1 MALFMADALVSC
13 VEIQSDIS
21 FNVSKSSGASA
32 TTFAIPSETAFFTEP
47 FPVPLSVEIAVSL
60 ASILFVLLV
69 IFDVFCFI
77 ADSSVPIL
85 DLMLFNSPAITL
97 FCKGFVDSSDKAS
110 STGIPFT
117 TPLSSIVMVVP
128 STFDAT

>member
-21 FNVSKSSGASA
+21 FNVSKSSGAPA

-47 FPVPLSVEIAVSL
+47 SPVPFNVEIAVSL
-60 ASILFVLLV
+60 ASILFVLL
-69 IFDVFCFI
+69 FI
-77 ADSSVPIL
+77 VDSSVPIL

-97 FCKGFVDSSDKAS
+97 FCKGFVEISDKAS

-117 TPLSSIVMVVP
+117 TPLSSIVIVVP